1 MFLDIYK
8 FDDKVD
14 TLDFND
20 YKFGFVEDAN
30 CVLGLDVAKPGSM
43 DHTVYMSTDFKFKIR
58 GFNNFISPKAVVE
71 VAEVPKPVS
80 LSEIREIVYRKG

>member
-20 YKFGFVEDAN
+20 YKFGIIVDGN
-30 CVLGLDVAKPGSM
+30 WVLGLDVAKPGSM
-43 DHTVYMSTDFKFKIR
+43 DHTVYMSMDFKFKIR
-58 GFNNFISPKAVVE
+58 GFNTFISPKAVVE
-71 VAEVPKPVS
+71 VAELPKPVNP
-80 LSEIREIVYRKG
+80 SEIREIIYR